1 MCLTQQKGTQMDT
14 YLKLLRIDEVAE
26 RTTLGKSTIWLK
38 ISEAKFPP
46 PIRLSPGIVVWK
58 QSEIEDWIESH
69 VSKSRGADDA

>member
-1 MCLTQQKGTQMDT
+1 MDT

-69 VSKSRGADDA
+69 VSKSSGADDA